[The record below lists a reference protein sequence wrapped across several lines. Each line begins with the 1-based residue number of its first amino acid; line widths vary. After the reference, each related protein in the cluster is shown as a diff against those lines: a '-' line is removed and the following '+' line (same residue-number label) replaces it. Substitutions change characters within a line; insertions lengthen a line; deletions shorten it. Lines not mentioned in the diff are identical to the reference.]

1 MKFLPLLWTNF
12 VRNRARLTFTL
23 IAVVS
28 AFALYGMLA
37 AIGEYFVGA
46 NPFSTNDRVFIQSKA
61 ADSLP
66 FSYVERVGALPGVRF
81 GRADYGVG
89 LGAYYRDQRNFLG
102 PVAVNYY
109 FSYAVDPSGRFV
121 WDPQQFKAY
130 EADRTGV
137 LVNEALAR
145 QYGWKIG
152 DVIPITIPGAVRSDG
167 SKVWPMTVRGTFR
180 YHNPEEATRQM
191 LWHYEYL
198 DEGRV
203 AGRGTVG
210 FIVAMLKPGVDPA
223 QLAGKV
229 DQLFMNSANETESGT
244 QDSLRRDYFKRIG
257 NVTLVANAI
266 LLAVFASMMLVTGS
280 SLLQNFSERTRE
292 FGVLKAL
299 GYASPRI
306 AALVMLESTLLM
318 VLGGT
323 VGLAIACGVVLLG
336 NRQWGG
342 LRLGPEELLLGVVL
356 MIATGVLTGLVP
368 AIRAQRLAVVDAL
381 RSTRR

>member
-1 MKFLPLLWTNF
+1 MNSLPLVWSNF
-12 VRNRARLTFTL
+12 LRNRARLTFTL
-23 IAVVS
+23 ISVVS

-37 AIGEYFVGA
+37 AIGGYFVGA
-46 NPFSTNDRVFIQSKA
+46 NRFSTNDRVFIQSKA
-61 ADSLP
+61 SDSLP

-89 LGAYYRDQRNFLG
+89 LGAYYQDQRNFLN
-102 PVAVNYY
+102 PVAVSQY

-121 WDPQQFKAY
+121 WDPEQFKAY
-130 EADRTGV
+130 ETDRTGV

-145 QYGWKIG
+145 QYGWKLG
-152 DVIPITIPGAVRSDG
+152 DVIPVTIPGAVHSDG
-167 SKVWPMTVRGTFR
+167 SKVWPMTVRGTFH

-198 DEGRV
+198 DAGRV

-210 FIVAMLKPGVDPA
+210 FIVAMLNPGVDPA
-223 QLAGKV
+223 QMSGKA
-229 DQLFMNSANETESGT
+229 DELFMNSANETESGT
-244 QDSLRRDYFKRIG
+244 QDGLRRDYFKRVG
-257 NVTLVANAI
+257 NVTLVANVI

-280 SLLQNFSERTRE
+280 SLLQNFAERTRE

-299 GYASPRI
+299 GYASSRI
-306 AALVMLESTLLM
+306 SALVMLESTLLM

-323 VGLAIACGVVLLG
+323 AGLAIACGVVVVG

-342 LRLGPEELLLGVVL
+342 LRLGPDQLLLGVML
-356 MIATGVLTGLVP
+356 MVATGVLAGLVP
-368 AIRAQRLAVVDAL
+368 ALRAQRLPVVEAL
-381 RSTRR
+381 QSVRR